1 MNTPLLTVLLGSV
14 IGLVLAVTG
23 AGAGVLAVP
32 LLVFVLHLPLQQAAP
47 VALAAVGM
55 ASAVGAV
62 LGLREG
68 IVRYRAAALIGAMG
82 MLAAPLGVAAAHRL
96 PTPPLL
102 VAFAAVLALVAW
114 RTARGARSAVP
125 RTTPVCR
132 LDPADGRLRWTAP
145 CARVLAATGATSGF
159 MSGLLGVGGGFVIVP
174 SLLRHT
180 DVEIRGIQATSLAVI
195 AMVSVS
201 GTAASMWQG
210 SLRSVVLVPF
220 ATAAIVTLLAVRPWV
235 RQLPAHRLQL
245 AFAGVCAAVSA
256 LVLARGLGW
265 A

>member
-82 MLAAPLGVAAAHRL
+82 IAPLADTTLAGGLCRRAGPGRVAHGAGRSFSRAAHDTRV
-96 PTPPLL
+96 P
-102 VAFAAVLALVAW
+102 
-114 RTARGARSAVP
+114 AR
-125 RTTPVCR
+125 
-132 LDPADGRLRWTAP
+132 P
-145 CARVLAATGATSGF
+145 C
-159 MSGLLGVGGGFVIVP
+159 
-174 SLLRHT
+174 
-180 DVEIRGIQATSLAVI
+180 
-195 AMVSVS
+195 
-201 GTAASMWQG
+201 
-210 SLRSVVLVPF
+210 
-220 ATAAIVTLLAVRPWV
+220 
-235 RQLPAHRLQL
+235 
-245 AFAGVCAAVSA
+245 
-256 LVLARGLGW
+256 
-265 A
+265 